1 MIHYDIIELDLPE
14 VTGACTINGN
24 PGFGTPLTCTDQEN
38 PATSIKTHKFTNSTL
53 VLAESGVYKC
63 VNNISETTP
72 KLKAGSGVGS
82 RATCTITLNDFVGDP
97 NRSSPAL
104 VSSPA
109 LAKQGTFFGKLKSRN
124 IVKNKA
130 VRRKFYQ
137 YENGIHTL
145 VKTHHYIVTSLKSNG
160 GGVWVLSCQDVLH
173 RASDENS
180 QFPRLVTGTL
190 TTDITETTQS
200 VVIDGDIADW
210 TPYADFAAVIGTDLL
225 MITNATGD
233 ASQVTLTV
241 VRPTTIN
248 IGSRTILNTPEAH
261 SAGDEVF
268 RARKFVDAD
277 LYDVIEKVFEDAGIE
292 STYYDSAQ
300 INSELN
306 TWLSSIGGS
315 IDAIFYES
323 MGSTEALDS
332 ICKTFLFDIWTDIT
346 TNKITL
352 KAASPWASTTAI
364 LTEGKEINY
373 GSIKV
378 DEPEDLFYSRA
389 FLQYD
394 KRKLTSSNDDVNFT
408 RSSLAYNDS
417 YEGEIFYDEEKVKKI
432 EKSIILSNR
441 LNNIEVADLTT
452 VRFAQRFSNRPQI
465 ITGLLEEKFLNFSLG
480 DVVEIITKE
489 NQSFDGSEK
498 TGVRAQVTHIYPKNV
513 DVGRHYQVSAVTY
526 NPYSGSLAGGDIYIN
541 STYDVNLF
549 TAAGGPVAAG
559 AFTFV
564 ISQNIGQNELGQAIA
579 VGSFPS
585 GSVVNIVIIGGAIVM
600 GRGGAGANA
609 SPNGSLDGFDGG
621 DTVLGINGVTINIY
635 LSGTTPDFGNGTYS
649 ADGYLWAPGGGG
661 AAAKDDSAPY
671 LAFAAGGGGQG
682 NTPGSAGVGTG
693 AIRYTAYTN
702 EPTSATINSPG
713 DGGEST
719 SGSAY
724 AVGCRGGLAGS
735 NGQTAAVGSS
745 QGLAGSAGRA
755 LVTNGATV
763 NILTDG
769 DTGRFVQGSGDAPTS
784 LT

>member
-14 VTGACTINGN
+14 VTGTCTINGN
-24 PGFGTPLTCTDQEN
+24 PGFGTPLTCTDQDN
-38 PATSIKTHKFTNSTL
+38 PTTATRTHKFTNSTL

-72 KLKAGSGVGS
+72 KLKTGSGVGS
-82 RATCTITLNDFVGDP
+82 RATCTITLNDFIGDP

-104 VSSPA
+104 VASPA

-137 YENGIHTL
+137 YENGVHTL
-145 VKTHHYIVTSLKSNG
+145 VKTHYYIVTSLKSNG

-190 TTDITETTQS
+190 TTDITETLTS
-200 VVIDGDIADW
+200 FVIDGDIADW
-210 TPYADFAAVIGTDLL
+210 TPYSDFTAVIGTDLL

-241 VRPTTIN
+241 ARPTTIN

-268 RARKFVDAD
+268 RARKFVNAN

-300 INSELN
+300 ITSELN
-306 TWLSSIGGS
+306 TWLSSINGS

-323 MGSTEALDS
+323 VGSTAALDS

-352 KAASPWASTTAI
+352 KAASPWESTTAI

-408 RSSLAYNDS
+408 RSSLAFNDS

-465 ITGLLEEKFLNFSLG
+465 ITGLVEEKFLNFSLG
-480 DVVEIITKE
+480 DVVEIVTKE
-489 NQSFDGSEK
+489 NQSFDGAAK
-498 TGVRAQVTHIYPKNV
+498 VGVRAQVTHVYPKNGE
-513 DVGRHYQVSAVTY
+513 VGRQYQLTAVTY
-526 NPYSGSLAGGDIYIN
+526 NPYAGGISSADINIH
-541 STYDVNLF
+541 SQYDVNLY
-549 TAAGGPVAAG
+549 TAAGGPVASDT
-559 AFTFV
+559 FTFI
-564 ISQNIGQNELGQAIA
+564 ISNDVGQNELNQAIA
-579 VGSFPS
+579 TGSMPS
-585 GSVVNIVIIGGAIVM
+585 GSTINIVLLNGAVLM
-600 GRGGAGANA
+600 GKGGRGGDSNA
-609 SPNGSLDGFDGG
+609 TGTLDGEDGG
-621 DTVLGINGVTINIY
+621 NTLVSVAGITINVY
-635 LSGTTPDFGNGTYS
+635 LNGTTPDFGNGTYE
-649 ADGYLWAPGGGG
+649 ADGYLYAPGGGG
-661 AAAKDDSAPY
+661 GAARDTQGGSSTRIP
-671 LAFAAGGGGQG
+671 GGGARG
-682 NTPGSAGVGTG
+682 NTPGRAGTG
-693 AIRYTAYTN
+693 ASVQ
-702 EPTSATINSPG
+702 PP
-713 DGGEST
+713 
-719 SGSAY
+719 SGSITYPQDGTKTSFGSGGSAIAEGSMSISGFGGAPGNDGAD
-724 AVGCRGGLAGS
+724 AVNGDSMGAGGLAGK
-735 NGQTAAVGSS
+735 AII
-745 QGLAGSAGRA
+745 
-755 LVTNGATV
+755 TNGSTLNV
-763 NILTDG
+763 ITNGETS
-769 DTGRFVQGSGDAPTS
+769 RFVKGRGDDPTS